1 MAKKP
6 SPISRISSLAM
17 LDEKRPSQGAD
28 PQNASSWRWYRD
40 KVKDLFGS
48 KKIGIKEFGKM
59 EGPATRKSGKMYMF
73 AYNPKG
79 KNKLPYYDT
88 FPLVITLGWD
98 RKYIHGL
105 NLHYLPPVARQK
117 LLVRLLDVTSNDR
130 YDETTRFKLTYD
142 ILTRG
147 RRFKAFKPCYKKYIR
162 KRIVSDMMFVNPSD
176 WTTAI
181 YLPTESFV
189 GASDTKVWVDSINKI

>member
-79 KNKLPYYDT
+79 K
-88 FPLVITLGWD
+88 
-98 RKYIHGL
+98 
-105 NLHYLPPVARQK
+105 
-117 LLVRLLDVTSNDR
+117 
-130 YDETTRFKLTYD
+130 
-142 ILTRG
+142 
-147 RRFKAFKPCYKKYIR
+147 
-162 KRIVSDMMFVNPSD
+162 
-176 WTTAI
+176 
-181 YLPTESFV
+181 
-189 GASDTKVWVDSINKI
+189 